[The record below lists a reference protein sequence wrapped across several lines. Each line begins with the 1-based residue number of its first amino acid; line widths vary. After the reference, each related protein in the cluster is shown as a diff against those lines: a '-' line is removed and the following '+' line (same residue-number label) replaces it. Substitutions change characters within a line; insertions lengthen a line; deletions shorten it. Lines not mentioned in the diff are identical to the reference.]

1 MEKAVSLPVFGFSE
15 GLFSMCTRST
25 PNSPSTSMSWQ
36 LRCKPGT
43 AIILTC
49 VRSGPTPARLTAAD
63 TFKFAERYCVLPTS
77 LTVAYALA
85 IAASG
90 LARRV
95 YLAGF
100 DGYSSDDPRNVE
112 VDRLLIGY
120 LAERE
125 VPEVLAITPSRY
137 SVAAGSVYSLI

>member
-1 MEKAVSLPVFGFSE
+1 M
-15 GLFSMCTRST
+15 
-25 PNSPSTSMSWQ
+25 
-36 LRCKPGT
+36 
-43 AIILTC
+43 
-49 VRSGPTPARLTAAD
+49 
-63 TFKFAERYCVLPTS
+63 LPTS

-90 LARRV
+90 RSGRV

-112 VDRLLIGY
+112 VDKLLMGY
-120 LAERE
+120 LAESG
-125 VPEVLAITPSRY
+125 VPELLAITPSRF

>member
-1 MEKAVSLPVFGFSE
+1 MLPESIRNSLDGKELLDFGLAVQP
-15 GLFSMCTRST
+15 
-25 PNSPSTSMSWQ
+25 
-36 LRCKPGT
+36 
-43 AIILTC
+43 
-49 VRSGPTPARLTAAD
+49 D
-63 TFKFAERYCVLPTS
+63 TFEFAERHCVLPTS

-112 VDRLLIGY
+112 VDRLLTGY

-125 VPEVLAITPSRY
+125 VPDVLAITPSRY